1 MSGPT
6 TTAPIIVDIYCRT
19 ATSSQQDSTRLEE
32 QEQICREYC
41 VAQGL
46 TVGLVNY
53 DSLSGLQF
61 RERMALNRMR
71 NRYHDGTIQGVVV
84 TILDRLSRSNIH
96 LAILLNEMELHN
108 TALHIVQGPLE
119 KTVQGRYLLA
129 LSSFIT
135 EVEREKALEF
145 EKGQ

>member
-19 ATSSQQDSTRLEE
+19 ATSSEEDDARLEE

-41 VAQGL
+41 AVQGL
-46 TVGLVNY
+46 TVGMVHRE
-53 DSLSGLQF
+53 SISGLLF
-61 RERMALNRMR
+61 RERQALNRVR
-71 NRYHDGTIQGVVV
+71 DRYLDGTIQGVVV
-84 TILDRLSRSNIH
+84 TSLDRLSRSNIH

-108 TALHIVQGPLE
+108 IALHIVQGSLE

-145 EKGQ
+145 